1 MVEIC
6 QNELPILP
14 WANPR
19 TARLPGLNPVEPGQW
34 LQTDDVYPAQ
44 MAHRLF
50 LMKEHGQLV
59 HRLSDGARAAAD
71 ELLEEVLAELS
82 DKDGFE
88 VQGDCVRCP
97 DDRLVQLDRSQPLL
111 TLGALVQ
118 EDFVILQKQDD
129 EHVMTG
135 AILCFPASW
144 SLDQK
149 YMKSL
154 VKIHIPV
161 DDYTPDIAAR
171 VQRLFDGIQVGR
183 PMWRANYLSYNDPE
197 LFQPRREEERRSFSP
212 EKEKW
217 LRVER
222 QTMKRLPRTGA
233 VVFSIHSYVLSW
245 QRLEELNI
253 NPPVGE
259 Y

>member
-14 WANPR
+14 WADPK

-34 LQTDDVYPAQ
+34 LQIDDAYSAQ
-44 MAHRLF
+44 MTRRLS
-50 LMKEHGQLV
+50 LMKDHGELV
-59 HRLSDGARAAAD
+59 HRLSEDARAAAE
-71 ELLEEVLAELS
+71 ELLADVIAEIS
-82 DKDGFE
+82 DTDGFE
-88 VQGDCVRCP
+88 VHGETVRCP
-97 DDRLVQLDRSQPLL
+97 DGRLVQLDRAQPLL

-118 EDFVILQKQDD
+118 EDFVILQKHGN

-149 YMKSL
+149 FMKSL

-161 DDYTPDIAAR
+161 DSYTPDIARR
-171 VQRLFDGIQVGR
+171 VQRLFDGIQPGR

-197 LFQPRREEERRSFSP
+197 LFQPRREEERRCFDRNSP
-212 EKEKW
+212 SW

-222 QTMKRLPRTGA
+222 QCMKRLPRSGA
-233 VVFSIHSYVLSW
+233 VVFSIHSYVLSD
-245 QRLEELNI
+245 QRLKELGI
-253 NPPVGE
+253 SLPGGE
-259 Y
+259 

>member
-6 QNELPILP
+6 QRDLPILP
-14 WANPR
+14 WADPK
-19 TARLPGLNPVEPGQW
+19 TARLPGLNPIEPGQW
-34 LQTDDVYPAQ
+34 LLIDDAYRAQ

-50 LMKEHGQLV
+50 LMNEQEEFV
-59 HRLSDGARAAAD
+59 HRLSGGARAAAS
-71 ELLEEVLAELS
+71 ELLEDVLAEIS
-82 DKDGFE
+82 DKDGFD
-88 VQGDCVRCP
+88 VQRDSVRCP
-97 DDRLVQLDRSQPLL
+97 DGRLVQLDHLHPLL

-118 EDFVILQKQDD
+118 EDFVIMQKLGD

-149 YMKSL
+149 FMKSL
-154 VKIHIPV
+154 VKIHVPV
-161 DDYTPDIAAR
+161 DEYTPDIARR

-197 LFQPRREEERRSFSP
+197 LFQPRREEDRRTNDTRTTN
-212 EKEKW
+212 W

-222 QTMKRLPRTGA
+222 QTMKRLPKTGA
-233 VVFSIHSYVLSW
+233 VVFSIHTYVLSKE
-245 QRLEELNI
+245 RLEELGI
-253 NPPVGE
+253 SQPE
-259 Y
+259 DE